1 MMQLYLSRKRSI
13 LFAIGLSFLVGV
25 FLLFALG
32 YYLVSPAKKG
42 GHDQLFLVRDGST
55 LKEVV
60 GELNTRE
67 IITSKRLFLLWARL
81 MGYSTNIKAG
91 EYLLNSGMPPLKILN
106 ILSKGTILTH
116 PVTIPE
122 GFTRKQIGEILEKR
136 GLTNKQEFLSLTG
149 NPDIAKRYGISGP
162 GLEGYGPG
170 LEGYLYPDTYQFGR
184 GLPTMSVIDAMVKR
198 FREVVAPFR
207 KRAEQLDMAIE
218 KVVILASIVEKET
231 GRAEER
237 PLIASVF
244 IEKVVI
250 LASIVEKE
258 TGRAEER
265 PLIASVF
272 LNRLKKRM
280 RLESDPTVIYGLKE
294 FDGNLTRKH
303 LGQNTPYNTYV
314 IRGLPPGPISNPGR
328 EAIKAVL
335 YPADTAYLY
344 FVSKNDGSHYFS
356 ETLSEHNKAVEIYQK
371 KKRRSRGKTS

>member
-1 MMQLYLSRKRSI
+1 MQFYLSRKRSI

-149 NPDIAKRYGISGP
+149 NPDIAKRYGIGQTFPGSGSP
-162 GLEGYGPG
+162 VTKKGRTVGYRNR
-170 LEGYLYPDTYQFGR
+170 ESGYPCIHR
-184 GLPTMSVIDAMVKR
+184 
-198 FREVVAPFR
+198 R
-207 KRAEQLDMAIE
+207 KRNRSCRRKAAYCERFFKSPE
-218 KVVILASIVEKET
+218 KTHA
-231 GRAEER
+231 
-237 PLIASVF
+237 P
-244 IEKVVI
+244 
-250 LASIVEKE
+250 
-258 TGRAEER
+258 
-265 PLIASVF
+265 
-272 LNRLKKRM
+272 
-280 RLESDPTVIYGLKE
+280 
-294 FDGNLTRKH
+294 
-303 LGQNTPYNTYV
+303 
-314 IRGLPPGPISNPGR
+314 
-328 EAIKAVL
+328 
-335 YPADTAYLY
+335 
-344 FVSKNDGSHYFS
+344 
-356 ETLSEHNKAVEIYQK
+356 
-371 KKRRSRGKTS
+371 